1 MFVMMLNDMQLLSA
15 ASLNHHVLIEAI
27 PGSGKTV
34 VAVERFGIARYTGDD
49 ERGVLAVAF
58 NVAAVAL
65 LQSRIRERWG
75 SGSLSFPHN
84 VCTFDQL
91 YRELIHFLVASGHI
105 HWSDSYVGL
114 DVREDYRGCLGYSDD
129 VNGCFELS
137 LDDSHSVMVR
147 PCVNVGRF
155 SSGFQSLDAMWEIV
169 RCGVIS
175 YNDLRSIIDCVRRD
189 QNLTLIVIDWLKRC
203 YRCIIVDEA
212 YDMNDSNLWFVDL
225 CFQAQLDITIVG
237 DPWQALYGWRDAVP
251 DLIKQYVEDLDR
263 GFVKYVLEHSYR
275 FESPEQIER
284 VSTLREGGVLSLE
297 HGESDDVDVV
307 LASRWSS
314 LWHLGNNVI
323 PLSFGK
329 VAGFAAAVSCLL
341 LNELLMRHFGFGSPH
356 FDDAVRVL
364 KLSPEQLERFNE
376 TIVSPVLSHFD
387 AKGDVNDDFIRSIEL
402 ACRAIGCVSEDVG
415 DEGRARLAN
424 NLRSLSLRFQGGNL
438 IPAMTVN
445 QAKGREWDRV
455 GVWFSKLPEVLDIN
469 RESHRKV
476 YVAVTR
482 SRISTFLLRKMS

>member
-1 MFVMMLNDMQLLSA
+1 MMMLNDMQLLSA
-15 ASLNHHVLIEAI
+15 ASAHRHVFIEAI

-34 VAVERFGIARYTGDD
+34 VAVERFGIARYTSDD
-49 ERGVLAVAF
+49 ERGVLAIAF

-65 LQSRIRERWG
+65 LKSRIRERWG
-75 SGSLSFPHN
+75 SGCLSFPHN
-84 VCTFDQL
+84 VCTFDQM
-91 YRELIHFLVASGHI
+91 YRELIHYLVESSHI

-114 DVREDYRGCLGYSDD
+114 DVREDYRGCIGYSDN
-129 VNGCFELS
+129 VNGRFELL
-137 LDDSHSVMVR
+137 LDDSRKLIVR
-147 PCVNVGRF
+147 RCVNAGPC
-155 SSGFQSLDAMWEIV
+155 SSGFQSRDAMWKIV

-175 YNDLRSIIDCVRRD
+175 YNDMRSIINCIRQD
-189 QNLTLIVIDWLKRC
+189 QNLTRIVIDWLKRC

-237 DPWQALYGWRDAVP
+237 DPWQALYRWRDAVP
-251 DLIKQYVEDLDR
+251 DLIKQYVEDSER
-263 GFVKYVLEHSYR
+263 SFVKYVLKRSYR

-284 VSTLREGGVLSLE
+284 VTTLREGGLLALE
-297 HGESDDVDVV
+297 HGESIDVDVV
-307 LASRWSS
+307 LASNWSS

-341 LNELLMRHFGFGSPH
+341 LHELLMRHFGFGSPH

-364 KLSPEQLERFNE
+364 KLSPEQLERCNE
-376 TIVSPVLSHFD
+376 IIVNPVLSHLE
-387 AKGDVNDDFIRSIEL
+387 AGGDVDEVFIRGIEHE
-402 ACRAIGCVSEDVG
+402 CRGLGCLSED
-415 DEGRARLAN
+415 EGEDSRDRLTK
-424 NLRSLSLRFQGGNL
+424 NLKLLSLRFQGGNL

-455 GVWFSKLPEVLDIN
+455 GVWFSKLPEKLDIKN
-469 RESHRKV
+469 EHHRKI

-482 SRISTFLLRKMS
+482 SRLSTCLLKKR

>member
-1 MFVMMLNDMQLLSA
+1 MIMLNDMQLLSA
-15 ASLNHHVLIEAI
+15 ASAHRHVFIEAI

-49 ERGVLAVAF
+49 ERGVLAIAF

-65 LQSRIRERWG
+65 LKSRIRERWG
-75 SGSLSFPHN
+75 SGCLSFPHN
-84 VCTFDQL
+84 VCTFDQM
-91 YRELIHFLVASGHI
+91 YRELIHFLVESSHI

-114 DVREDYRGCLGYSDD
+114 DVREDYRGCIGYLDG
-129 VNGCFELS
+129 VNGSFELL
-137 LDDSHSVMVR
+137 LDDSRKLIVR
-147 PCVNVGRF
+147 RCVNAGYS
-155 SSGFQSLDAMWEIV
+155 SSGFQSHDAMWEIV

-175 YNDLRSIIDCVRRD
+175 YNDMRSIINCIRQD
-189 QNLTLIVIDWLKRC
+189 QSLTRIAIDWLKRC

-251 DLIKQYVEDLDR
+251 DLINQYVEDSGR
-263 GFVKYVLEHSYR
+263 SFVKYVLNRSYR

-284 VSTLREGGVLSLE
+284 VTTLREGGLLALE
-297 HGESDDVDVV
+297 HGESIDVDVV
-307 LASRWSS
+307 LASHWSS

-341 LNELLMRHFGFGSPH
+341 LHELLMRHFGFGSPH

-364 KLSPEQLERFNE
+364 RLSPEQLERCNE
-376 TIVSPVLSHFD
+376 VIVDPALRHLEVR
-387 AKGDVNDDFIRSIEL
+387 GDVDDVFIRGIEHE
-402 ACRAIGCVSEDVG
+402 CRGLGCFSED
-415 DEGRARLAN
+415 EGEESRDRLTK
-424 NLRSLSLRFQGGNL
+424 NLKLLSLRFQGGNL

-469 RESHRKV
+469 NEHHRKI

-482 SRISTFLLRKMS
+482 SRLSTCLLKKR